1 MKRTKRGHAVLR
13 DGCSEFCDCQQ
24 DIPDDI
30 LANIILPSTSSSLDL
45 DISEEMFNSQY

>member
-1 MKRTKRGHAVLR
+1 MLR
-13 DGCSEFCDCQQ
+13 EGCSEFCDFQP